1 MLWLIVLLNAPN
13 GACKGEGGCS
23 SEALALLHAACVGI
37 ATGDHDD
44 AMSGL
49 TTSSSFK
56 FEYLNMP
63 ILLLK
68 YWAHF

>member
-44 AMSGL
+44 AMSVL
-49 TTSSSFK
+49 V
-56 FEYLNMP
+56 
-63 ILLLK
+63 
-68 YWAHF
+68 